1 MKKRKHQQSALN
13 YFCYVRM
20 GSAPSPLCCCEYRN
34 VEGQRTHIFAF
45 CCECDELDNAAD
57 QCLKG
62 KRVPR
67 EKLRQICL
75 VVSDR
80 IRIPWIEGARK
91 VELDVFVPLLFLSG
105 SLYFACYGLMFS
117 VLTFV
122 YTPLFV
128 LIYYFYVLN
137 QRKRTWFFVSW
148 ALFSLVGTFG
158 CFLVHVSPYY
168 SYIQSVIV
176 SSGFIVVLL
185 LYLRVVFSRRFLD
198 AYTLD
203 LKPLQNG
210 VPKLNGKDFQ
220 DLTCCFCTKGPFN
233 RSKHC
238 RICGYCVPRSDHHCV
253 WTNCC
258 IGQHNHVP
266 FLGAIIVMIITGLW
280 GIYLSFASICVPWDD
295 KILHM
300 DCSDVYSNSRSSIVF
315 VASWYA
321 IMFIFGMSSL
331 LLQQLT
337 FISFNLTGDEWR
349 RSPRNK
355 PFWEVLWKHQY
366 NRGLI
371 RNWRDFLCL
380 RERTSIKSEELV

>member
-1 MKKRKHQQSALN
+1 M
-13 YFCYVRM
+13 
-20 GSAPSPLCCCEYRN
+20 
-34 VEGQRTHIFAF
+34 EGQRTHIFAF
-45 CCECDELDNAAD
+45 CCECDELDNAVD

-185 LYLRVVFSRRFLD
+185 LYLRVVFSRRFLE

-238 RICGYCVPRSDHHCV
+238 RYETTYSTIMCLSK
-253 WTNCC
+253 
-258 IGQHNHVP
+258 IQHNGAPTPIQICIAVCLI
-266 FLGAIIVMIITGLW
+266 FLAPLV
-280 GIYLSFASICVPWDD
+280 CR
-295 KILHM
+295 
-300 DCSDVYSNSRSSIVF
+300 SRQRH
-315 VASWYA
+315 ATKKMY
-321 IMFIFGMSSL
+321 
-331 LLQQLT
+331 
-337 FISFNLTGDEWR
+337 
-349 RSPRNK
+349 RS
-355 PFWEVLWKHQY
+355 
-366 NRGLI
+366 
-371 RNWRDFLCL
+371 
-380 RERTSIKSEELV
+380 

>member
-1 MKKRKHQQSALN
+1 
-13 YFCYVRM
+13 M

-45 CCECDELDNAAD
+45 CCECDELDNAAE

-62 KRVPR
+62 KRIPR

-158 CFLVHVSPYY
+158 CFLVYVSPYY

-238 RICGYCVPRSDHHCV
+238 RYETTYSSIMCLLK
-253 WTNCC
+253 
-258 IGQHNHVP
+258 IQHNGAPTPIQICIAVCLI
-266 FLGAIIVMIITGLW
+266 FLAPLV
-280 GIYLSFASICVPWDD
+280 
-295 KILHM
+295 
-300 DCSDVYSNSRSSIVF
+300 CSSSRQI
-315 VASWYA
+315 
-321 IMFIFGMSSL
+321 
-331 LLQQLT
+331 
-337 FISFNLTGDEWR
+337 
-349 RSPRNK
+349 
-355 PFWEVLWKHQY
+355 
-366 NRGLI
+366 
-371 RNWRDFLCL
+371 
-380 RERTSIKSEELV
+380 